1 MTRDADASRR
11 TAGVIAAL
19 CAVSIWAGWLPV
31 TRLGVVTNLT
41 PGDVAALR
49 FGTSGLVLLPL
60 LLLHLKELPW
70 RRVVPLV
77 FAATG
82 AGVPYFAVFATGLRL
97 ANSGQGAVLGPG
109 ASGLFTV
116 LIARVVLGERL
127 RRRQVLGLAITAAG
141 IAVVVLHD
149 LAGGG
154 ARITGFLLVLLASL
168 AWAGFTIASRALRL
182 RPVLI
187 TAFIAVSN
195 ALLYLPVYV
204 ATGGLERLH
213 AVPARSILLQV
224 VYQGVLTGVVAL
236 IAFTFAVSRLGAA
249 GAASFTPLSPV
260 LIALFGWLI
269 LGDTID
275 AATAAGLAAVAAG
288 VLVANRGAA
297 GPTATR

>member
-1 MTRDADASRR
+1 MNREIDPARR
-11 TAGVIAAL
+11 NAGVAAAL
-19 CAVSIWAGWLPV
+19 GAVAIWAGWLPV
-31 TRLGVVTNLT
+31 TRLGVVTHLT

-49 FGTSGLVLLPL
+49 YGTSGLVLLPVL
-60 LLLHLKELPW
+60 LLYLKELPW
-70 RRVVPLV
+70 RRVVPLSFV
-77 FAATG
+77 AIG
-82 AGVPYFAVFATGLRL
+82 AGVPYFTVFATGLRL

-116 LIARVVLGERL
+116 LIARALLGERL
-127 RRRQVLGLAITAAG
+127 RRSQAYGLAITATG
-141 IAVVVLHD
+141 IAIVVLHD

-154 ARITGFLLVLLASL
+154 SRIAGFALVLVASL
-168 AWAGFTIASRALRL
+168 AWAGFTIASRVLRL

-187 TAFIAVSN
+187 AAYISVSN

-204 ATGGLERLH
+204 ATGGFERLRI
-213 AVPARSILLQV
+213 VPTRDLLLQV

-269 LGDTID
+269 VGDTVD
-275 AATAAGLAAVAAG
+275 AATAIGLAAVAAG
-288 VLVANRGAA
+288 VLVANRGGGGSSA
-297 GPTATR
+297 R

>member
-1 MTRDADASRR
+1 MTPDAAASRR

-31 TRLGVVTNLT
+31 TRLGVVTNLS

-49 FGTSGLVLLPL
+49 FGTSGLVLLPM
-60 LLLHLKELPW
+60 LLLHLQELPW
-70 RRVVPLV
+70 RRVVPLA
-77 FAATG
+77 FAAIG
-82 AGVPYFAVFATGLRL
+82 AGVPYFVVFATGLRL

-116 LIARVVLGERL
+116 LIARLVLGERL
-127 RRRQVLGLAITAAG
+127 RREQVLGLAITAAG
-141 IAVVVLHD
+141 IATVVLHD

-154 ARITGFLLVLLASL
+154 TRLTGFLLVLLASSS
-168 AWAGFTIASRALRL
+168 WAGFTIASRALRL

-195 ALLYLPVYV
+195 ALVYLPAYL
-204 ATGGLERLH
+204 ATGGLGRLR
-213 AVPARSILLQV
+213 AVPAHSLLLQV

-236 IAFTFAVSRLGAA
+236 LAFTFAVSRLGAA
-249 GAASFTPLSPV
+249 GAASFSPLSPV

-269 LGDTID
+269 LGDTVD
-275 AATAAGLAAVAAG
+275 GATGAGLAAVAAG

-297 GPTATR
+297 RTTATR